1 MKIFCVLIRKRIH
14 EWTGAETSVFLNS
27 DDRSQPKEMVI
38 NLKSYYSALMGMSAC
53 TEKKWQTDQTFDKK
67 TEKVTFVS
75 DLQGSKH
82 RT

>member
-53 TEKKWQTDQTFDKK
+53 TEKK
-67 TEKVTFVS
+67 
-75 DLQGSKH
+75 
-82 RT
+82 